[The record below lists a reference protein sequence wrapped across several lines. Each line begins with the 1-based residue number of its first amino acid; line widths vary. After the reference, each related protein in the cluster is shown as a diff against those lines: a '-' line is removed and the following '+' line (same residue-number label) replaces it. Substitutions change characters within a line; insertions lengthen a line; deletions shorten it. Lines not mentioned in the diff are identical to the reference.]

1 MSTTDGPRGDDEREQ
16 ENDEESVLPP
26 GPRRSTYT
34 PPTGAVPSVPGPEV
48 DDDVLAA
55 AMADDLNEAT
65 TGPVSVLYQL
75 DDIAPNVPLD
85 IPIEPML
92 RGDPDERIPLKD
104 AAPTPA
110 PTIPEFSEQPPIPAA
125 EYSGFVPSA
134 AAEPEYVDGPE
145 HVDEPEHADDSQ
157 EAHDFPVFEEP
168 NFDERAYDEADPDEV
183 AYEQPAEQVVEAPE
197 PVDEPRGESAP
208 PLDEATNAPDEPV
221 AEAPDAPSDQP
232 ELAEPLDE
240 AAQLAALASHAA
252 PAGRPWIPE
261 RQSMRDDELAAL
273 VQGGTDGTGGTLE
286 VMEELER
293 QLQLRKDE
301 SREFQEWQ
309 ESMLA
314 VGTPEALAAVDKV
327 APQFTDLVA
336 PPTTPISTTPPP
348 PATAAIDLPPPV
360 ITPDAAPE
368 VEDLPLAPPPAA
380 APSPSIDDIF
390 NSPRPDADSVS
401 PPPPGPDPFFDE
413 PRPQSEQPEF
423 DAPPPT
429 DEPVFD
435 APPPAEQ
442 PSFDAPPPAFIDAPP
457 PFAPPAP
464 QADVEAP
471 PALVEPPP
479 LVPPPLPD
487 AWDIPQGN
495 TVPVEFD
502 RDEPADLVEPAPF
515 GNPFVDQVFTGAV
528 PVVTGSVQI
537 PAQELDVDDD
547 DPVDPTDQAPAFDD
561 LLGAAAPL
569 TAPVEPIL
577 SPRIPEDEVVLGT
590 AQELERPRVFSLELS
605 SLEPTSQE
613 QRVGRA
619 ARMFWLWFASNSSVV
634 SLAFGAMLF
643 SLGMSLRQAIV
654 GVLAGIAVSFI
665 PLGLGS
671 LAGKRSGQPTMVV
684 SRAAFGTTGNIVPA
698 LISLISRVFWGAV
711 LLWFLAQA
719 VAAVLIGAEATGG
732 LSHDILV
739 FISLAVGFVVA
750 LVVAIFGYGLIAKVQ
765 LVVTILATV
774 LVIGLIALTWSYV
787 DFSAAL
793 TFADGSWTL
802 ALTAAVLVFSFVGLL
817 WANSSADLARYQR
830 PESSGAGT
838 MLFSSFGATI
848 PAFLLISYGTLLAA
862 SNPQVAGGLMA
873 NPLDT
878 LGRMLPVWYPV
889 PLIAATALSLL
900 SGVIVTTYSGGFSLQ
915 AIGVRFSRTVSVV
928 LVGVLTAGIAMLLV
942 TSATDFTM
950 LFRDLATTLAVPVA
964 AWAGIFAADTM
975 IRNRRYHTES
985 LLKPGG
991 IYPTVNWVNL
1001 PMLILITVVGLGL
1014 TTATIDWLS
1023 WQGYLFTIF
1032 GLPLTGTIAGTDLG
1046 VFVALILGLLTP
1058 IIGGIPAIRRQESA
1072 GRPAN

>member
-1 MSTTDGPRGDDEREQ
+1 MSTTDGPRGDEEREQ

-34 PPTGAVPSVPGPEV
+34 PPTGAVPNAPGPDV

-55 AMADDLNEAT
+55 AMADDLTKAT
-65 TGPVSVLYQL
+65 TGTVNVLYQL
-75 DDIAPNVPLD
+75 DDVAPNVPLD
-85 IPIEPML
+85 IPVEPML
-92 RGDPDERIPLKD
+92 RGDPDERIPLAD
-104 AAPTPA
+104 AAPAPA
-110 PTIPEFSEQPPIPAA
+110 PTIPEFSEQPPTPAA

-134 AAEPEYVDGPE
+134 SAEPQD
-145 HVDEPEHADDSQ
+145 ASDS
-157 EAHDFPVFEEP
+157 EGIDDFPVFEEP
-168 NFDERAYDEADPDEV
+168 TFDERSYDEVTPDEV
-183 AYEQPAEQVVEAPE
+183 PYDEPEAQVVESADERFDEPADDATDASAEAEASSAPE
-197 PVDEPRGESAP
+197 EAEP
-208 PLDEATNAPDEPV
+208 
-221 AEAPDAPSDQP
+221 
-232 ELAEPLDE
+232 AEPLDE

-327 APQFTDLVA
+327 APQFTDLVP

-360 ITPDAAPE
+360 SAPE
-368 VEDLPLAPPPAA
+368 ATPAVEDLRFAPPPAA
-380 APSPSIDDIF
+380 APSPSIEDIF
-390 NSPRPDADSVS
+390 NA
-401 PPPPGPDPFFDE
+401 PPPPLPEADPFFDA
-413 PRPQSEQPEF
+413 PRPQSDQAAF
-423 DAPPPT
+423 DAPPPSG
-429 DEPVFD
+429 EQLVD
-435 APPPAEQ
+435 APPPADQ
-442 PSFDAPPPAFIDAPP
+442 PSFDAPPPVVAPSDLPSSAFIDAPP
-457 PFAPPAP
+457 PFAPPASGEEV
-464 QADVEAP
+464 DAP
-471 PALVEPPP
+471 PPLVEPPP
-479 LVPPPLPD
+479 PFVPPALPD

-495 TVPVEFD
+495 TVPAEFD

-515 GNPFVDQVFTGAV
+515 GNPFVDQVFTGSV
-528 PVVTGSVQI
+528 PVITGSVQI

-561 LLGAAAPL
+561 LLGAAGPL

-590 AQELERPRVFSLELS
+590 EQELERPRVFSLELS
-605 SLEPTSQE
+605 SLEPTPQE
-613 QRVGRA
+613 QRIGRA

-719 VAAVLIGAEATGG
+719 VAAVLVGAEATGG

-739 FISLAVGFVVA
+739 FISLGVGFAIA
-750 LVVAIFGYGLIAKVQ
+750 LVVALFGYGLIARVQ

-787 DFSAAL
+787 DFAAAL

-802 ALTAAVLVFSFVGLL
+802 AVTAAVLVFSFVGLL
-817 WANSSADLARYQR
+817 WANSSGDLARYQR

-915 AIGVRFSRTVSVV
+915 AIGLRFSRSASVV
-928 LVGVLTAGIAMLLV
+928 LVGVLTAAVAVLLV

-1001 PMLILITVVGLGL
+1001 PMLVLITVVGLGL

-1046 VFVALILGLLTP
+1046 VFVALILGLITP